1 MGNETV
7 TDVVRDFIAM
17 AEECGGLEAATIHAM
32 TARLSVAHARE
43 VEANDAYIR
52 EANRRISVLASLLN
66 QANVDRLREVEALQ
80 LALDNEQAK
89 GVHSCSVH
97 CERPLCVMTRRA
109 EAAEADARRWRH
121 VRDEMTYHY
130 GDGQT
135 EPRECGIHL
144 EWFQGPWVRDG
155 SNGGSGR
162 PDSFPGWDTIVD
174 EAITKLADELQ
185 ELDDDAAIASGG
197 EG

>member
-7 TDVVRDFIAM
+7 AVYDPRLLDDIPAWVIENIQAVSAYMKTRGHEEWTIAGVRSQA
-17 AEECGGLEAATIHAM
+17 
-32 TARLSVAHARE
+32 AHARE
-43 VEANDAYIR
+43 VEA
-52 EANRRISVLASLLN
+52 
-66 QANVDRLREVEALQ
+66 LRQ
-80 LALDNEQAK
+80 
-89 GVHSCSVH
+89 
-97 CERPLCVMTRRA
+97 RA

-144 EWFQGPWVRDG
+144 EWVQGPWIRDG

-174 EAITKLADELQ
+174 EAITKLADELR

>member
-1 MGNETV
+1 MTTDNETV
-7 TDVVRDFIAM
+7 ADVVLEMRERAYKGHHLISSALEMIADRIQ
-17 AEECGGLEAATIHAM
+17 A
-32 TARLSVAHARE
+32 AHARE
-43 VEANDAYIR
+43 VEALTKGLRVAAIALAHASETDAT
-52 EANRRISVLASLLN
+52 NRPAYQHVSDLLAGTHIADAGN
-66 QANVDRLREVEALQ
+66 MVEALR
-80 LALDNEQAK
+80 L
-89 GVHSCSVH
+89 
-97 CERPLCVMTRRA
+97 RA

-121 VRDEMTYHY
+121 VRDEMTHHY

-135 EPRECGIHL
+135 EPRECVIHL

-155 SNGGSGR
+155 SNRGLGR

-185 ELDDDAAIASGG
+185 ELDDDAAIASASGG